1 MKKLF
6 MIAASVA
13 LASTS
18 ANAADMAARPYTK
31 APPIA
36 ALYDWSGFY
45 VGANGGYASSRN
57 CWNFES
63 FAGAPFTA
71 GQGCHDADGAVAG
84 GQIGYRWQSAAF
96 VFGLEAQGNWADLS
110 GSSVSSP
117 AFVFAPG
124 DLTINSKLQAFGLF
138 TGQVGYAWNNVLL
151 YAKGG
156 AAVVDNRFYHTFT
169 GTNTLINSSD
179 NTTWGATVGAGL
191 EVGFAPNWSI
201 GVEYN
206 HLFME
211 RETFSFAAAPLG
223 VATTNSIRQDVDMVT
238 ARINYRFGGPAIARY
253 SILRSNLSLDEEEGH
268 RTKSMP
274 FWFPKRTSQRSL
286 TRGGSKA
293 DEGPFRRRE
302 PLIRRGFIRATFSS
316 RGSLQGRREETARL
330 TDQSIPIQMSAQE

>member
-6 MIAASVA
+6 IIAASVA
-13 LASTS
+13 LASAS

-31 APPIA
+31 APPPAIA
-36 ALYDWSGFY
+36 AVYDWSGFY
-45 VGANGGYASSRN
+45 VGANAGYATSRN

-96 VFGLEAQGNWADLS
+96 VFGLEAQGNWADLQ
-110 GSSVSSP
+110 GSSVSTP

-169 GTNTLINSSD
+169 GTNTLINSSE

-191 EVGFAPNWSI
+191 EVGFAPNWTV

-211 RETFSFAAAPLG
+211 RETFSFTAAPLG

-238 ARINYRFGGPAIARY
+238 ARINYRFGGPGVGRY
-253 SILRSNLSLDEEEGH
+253 
-268 RTKSMP
+268 
-274 FWFPKRTSQRSL
+274 
-286 TRGGSKA
+286 
-293 DEGPFRRRE
+293 
-302 PLIRRGFIRATFSS
+302 
-316 RGSLQGRREETARL
+316 
-330 TDQSIPIQMSAQE
+330 